1 MDRRTQLD
9 DKKAELEH
17 QCFNLFPERWG
28 TLYRDQL
35 LPGVAGATTSTEAD
49 EIPVTDPNDL
59 DAWYENLERQRRISG
74 ADAAA
79 AGGAGLDHI
88 LGLADGEG
96 VLV

>member
-17 QCFNLFPERWG
+17 QCYNLFPERWG
-28 TLYRDQL
+28 TLYREQV
-35 LPGVAGATTSTEAD
+35 LPGVPNAAVSSTAD
-49 EIPVTDPNDL
+49 EIPVTDPADL

-79 AGGAGLDHI
+79 YEDSI
-88 LGLADGEG
+88 LGIADGKG
-96 VLV
+96 FLV